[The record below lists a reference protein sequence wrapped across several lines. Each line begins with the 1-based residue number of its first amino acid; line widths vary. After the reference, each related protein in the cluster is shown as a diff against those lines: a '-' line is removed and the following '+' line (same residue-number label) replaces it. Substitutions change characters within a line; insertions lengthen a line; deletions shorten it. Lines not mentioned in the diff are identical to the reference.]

1 MIVLNIEPKLFSPLP
16 YTETL
21 WSLIHALYISL
32 LSHRSIIHPI
42 HLEYI
47 GKVKRSAYT
56 FLSSTTINDQAEVVS
71 ALLSTLDDFKVSNS
85 FYSKGSKN
93 TYIPIKTLAR
103 TLREYTDF
111 QKTMPREFYEPLFC
125 ILSNQQYVGEASFG
139 YYTCDH
145 NNMTLNFSNHTSTN
159 YRPELSMINRFD
171 NTNILTSHP
180 LRSFGPLYIYLYSFN
195 IANLSFDQLVKVLL
209 YLSLPTHSTTTLTFS
224 QIIRRVIA
232 TANLIDTDLYCTDQ
246 REIAGLLRCLD
257 IDNNKLDL
265 KFSYWLSYLYKYMGL
280 DSETYSYITKKKGRT
295 IAERDSFVKSF
306 LGASLHYGLEAA
318 EEEKEPTEEDG
329 TADEKDTSED
339 PNLDEDKEAD
349 QEETSEEEDP
359 ALTETETEE
368 PTQEEKDKLKDSM
381 LNSVAR
387 LTIEFA
393 ENETEEDILYK
404 ETICNVVRT
413 YRENPPS
420 QLTQEELLL
429 LEIWCAQWI
438 FLVSA
443 KTTKQLLG
451 QLSIT
456 ISLD

>member
-1 MIVLNIEPKLFSPLP
+1 
-16 YTETL
+16 
-21 WSLIHALYISL
+21 
-32 LSHRSIIHPI
+32 
-42 HLEYI
+42 
-47 GKVKRSAYT
+47 
-56 FLSSTTINDQAEVVS
+56 
-71 ALLSTLDDFKVSNS
+71 
-85 FYSKGSKN
+85 
-93 TYIPIKTLAR
+93 
-103 TLREYTDF
+103 
-111 QKTMPREFYEPLFC
+111 
-125 ILSNQQYVGEASFG
+125 
-139 YYTCDH
+139 
-145 NNMTLNFSNHTSTN
+145 
-159 YRPELSMINRFD
+159 
-171 NTNILTSHP
+171 
-180 LRSFGPLYIYLYSFN
+180 
-195 IANLSFDQLVKVLL
+195 
-209 YLSLPTHSTTTLTFS
+209 
-224 QIIRRVIA
+224 
-232 TANLIDTDLYCTDQ
+232 
-246 REIAGLLRCLD
+246 
-257 IDNNKLDL
+257 
-265 KFSYWLSYLYKYMGL
+265 MGL
-280 DSETYSYITKKKGRT
+280 DPETYSYVTKKKGRT
-295 IAERDSFVKSF
+295 IAERDSFIKSF

-329 TADEKDTSED
+329 TADEKDTTTD
-339 PNLDEDKEAD
+339 PDVDESKEAD

-359 ALTETETEE
+359 APTETETEE

-393 ENETEEDILYK
+393 ENETDEDILYK